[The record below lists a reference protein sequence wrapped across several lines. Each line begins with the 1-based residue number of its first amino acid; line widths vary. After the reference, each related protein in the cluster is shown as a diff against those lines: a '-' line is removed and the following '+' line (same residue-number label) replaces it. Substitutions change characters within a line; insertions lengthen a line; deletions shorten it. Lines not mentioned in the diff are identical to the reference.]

1 MMIIETDRITKRF
14 GAETVLRDVSISLEA
29 RQIHGFIGQNGSGKT
44 MLLRIIC
51 GLYRPTSGIVK
62 VRGKIVGKDMEFPDS
77 MGILIESPG
86 FIPYYSAMKNLK
98 ILSGI
103 KGKLPQS
110 ALESAMEKVGLDP
123 ALRKSV
129 GKYSLGMRQRL
140 GIAQAIMEEPE
151 IIILD
156 EPMNGLD
163 KNGMKEMRQLF
174 MRLKDEGRT
183 ILLASHNMQDIEELC
198 DTVFEMDAGV
208 IARVR

>member
-51 GLYRPTSGIVK
+51 GLYRSTSGIVK

-103 KGKLPQS
+103 KGKLPRS

>member
-51 GLYRPTSGIVK
+51 GLYRSTSGTVK

-103 KGKLPQS
+103 KGKLPRS

-163 KNGMKEMRQLF
+163 KSGMKEMRQLF

>member
-51 GLYRPTSGIVK
+51 GLYQPTSGIVK

-103 KGKLPQS
+103 KGKLPRR

-163 KNGMKEMRQLF
+163 KSGMKEMRQLF

>member
-103 KGKLPQS
+103 KGKLPRS

-163 KNGMKEMRQLF
+163 KSGMKEMRQLV

-183 ILLASHNMQDIEELC
+183 ILLASHNLQDIEELC

>member
-103 KGKLPQS
+103 KGKLPRS

-163 KNGMKEMRQLF
+163 KSGMKEMRQLF